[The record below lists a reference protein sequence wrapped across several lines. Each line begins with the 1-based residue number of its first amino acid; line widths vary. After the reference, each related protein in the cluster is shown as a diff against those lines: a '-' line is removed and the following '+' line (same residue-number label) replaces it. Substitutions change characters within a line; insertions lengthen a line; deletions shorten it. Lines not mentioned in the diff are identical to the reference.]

1 MASSNGGRGSQR
13 GRGRGGKLYSPDSG
27 KFIDAEGFTMVKSK
41 RGGSIGTSSSHSV
54 NQSKATMADIV
65 ARDEMT
71 DYIPKELSPHI
82 CYIEQEDYNLLE
94 DPLMIRKEYFSPFQA
109 PTLYGKPRG
118 YFETIL
124 QLSDCMTITHTREN
138 PKDNTSAIVYSKVII
153 KKLVKPGSWGF
164 DLTTGKEEVST
175 FLRKSSLNPFD
186 LLKDQIKSENPNI
199 SEYELMKKCMFFFKD
214 QFSSNFCKDDSSM
227 GSGSNKEDTEEC
239 ILAGESQDPEDDLDE
254 NIDDQEYHELA
265 SFWHSLREDKRI
277 RPKSKP

>member
-1 MASSNGGRGSQR
+1 MASSNRGRGFQR

-109 PTLYGKPRG
+109 PTLYG
-118 YFETIL
+118 
-124 QLSDCMTITHTREN
+124 
-138 PKDNTSAIVYSKVII
+138 
-153 KKLVKPGSWGF
+153 
-164 DLTTGKEEVST
+164 
-175 FLRKSSLNPFD
+175 
-186 LLKDQIKSENPNI
+186 
-199 SEYELMKKCMFFFKD
+199 
-214 QFSSNFCKDDSSM
+214 
-227 GSGSNKEDTEEC
+227 SNKEDTEEC

-265 SFWHSLREDKRI
+265 SFWHSLKEDKRI

>member
-1 MASSNGGRGSQR
+1 MASSNRGRGSQR

-109 PTLYGKPRG
+109 PTLY
-118 YFETIL
+118 
-124 QLSDCMTITHTREN
+124 
-138 PKDNTSAIVYSKVII
+138 
-153 KKLVKPGSWGF
+153 
-164 DLTTGKEEVST
+164 GKEEVST

>member
-1 MASSNGGRGSQR
+1 MASSNRGRGSQR
-13 GRGRGGKLYSPDSG
+13 GRGRGGKLYSPDTG
-27 KFIDAEGFTMVKSK
+27 KYIDAEGFTMVKSK
-41 RGGSIGTSSSHSV
+41 RGSSIGTSSHSV
-54 NQSKATMADIV
+54 NQGKATMADIV
-65 ARDEMT
+65 AKDEMT
-71 DYIPKELSPHI
+71 DYISKEVSPHI

-118 YFETIL
+118 YFEIIL

-138 PKDNTSAIVYSKVII
+138 PKDNTSAIINQDADNYFSQYH
-153 KKLVKPGSWGF
+153 G
-164 DLTTGKEEVST
+164 GKEEVST
-175 FLRKSSLNPFD
+175 FLKKSSLNPFD

-239 ILAGESQDPEDDLDE
+239 ILAGEYQDPEDDLDE

-265 SFWHSLREDKRI
+265 SFWHSLKEDKRI